1 MLLNGTRR
9 KMDLIEV
16 FCSPNSMMTHTA
28 QKAGLNAERWT
39 KDDFDL
45 ETEEGY
51 QAAEQRLRKLRPK
64 RLWLSPECGPF
75 PKCKTSTNETPNKY

>member
-1 MLLNGTRR
+1 
-9 KMDLIEV
+9 MDLIEV
-16 FCSPNSMMTHTA
+16 FCSTNSMMTQTA

-51 QAAEQRLRKLRPK
+51 QAAEQRLRELRPR
-64 RLWLSPECGPF
+64 RLWISPECGPF
-75 PKCKTSTNETPNKY
+75 FPNAEHQPTNSRTDDKIDTKT